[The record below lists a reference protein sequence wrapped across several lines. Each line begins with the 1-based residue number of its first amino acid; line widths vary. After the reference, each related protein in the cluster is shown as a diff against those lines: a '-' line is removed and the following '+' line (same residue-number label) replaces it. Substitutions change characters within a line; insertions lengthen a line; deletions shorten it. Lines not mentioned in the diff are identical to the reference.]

1 MVALIHDSLTVG
13 AEVKVPLA
21 TAHLVQFEAKGPATE
36 IMHERETYWLDL
48 CLTPR
53 PRNSRACYSRHWNP
67 DRFERLGQVFI
78 VPPQETIQVRGEG
91 GSRQTSLLCQLS
103 EELVR
108 EWIERDLQWTGHRLE
123 ASLDIADATVRNLLL
138 RLAQELRHPGFASES
153 LVELV
158 TGQLAIELARY
169 WDRME
174 DPPTRRGFAT
184 WRMRLIEERLA
195 DVSKPPQLAELAKLC
210 NLSVRQLTRSFRASQ
225 GCSINTFIASYRLE
239 HAKRLLGTDMSV
251 KAIAYSL
258 GFSSPS
264 SFCCAFRRSTGRT
277 PMQFRSRD

>member
-1 MVALIHDSLTVG
+1 METLVHDSLTIG
-13 AEVKVPLA
+13 AESLAPMA
-21 TAHLVQFEAKGPATE
+21 TAHLIHFAAKGPGTE
-36 IMHERETYWLDL
+36 VMHERESYWLDL

-53 PRNSRACYSRHWNP
+53 PRNSRACYSRHWQP
-67 DRFERLGQVFI
+67 DRYERLGQVF
-78 VPPQETIQVRGEG
+78 VLPPGETLQVCGDG
-91 GSRQTSLLCQLS
+91 GSRQTSLLCQLTD
-103 EELVR
+103 ELMH
-108 EWIERDLQWTGHRLE
+108 EWTSRKLEWTGHRLE
-123 ASLDIADATVRNLLL
+123 ASLDISDSNVRGLLL
-138 RLAQELRHPGFASES
+138 RLAQELRSPGFASES

-174 DPPTRRGFAT
+174 DPPAKGGFAT
-184 WRMRLIEERLA
+184 WRMRLIEERLN
-195 DVSKPPQLAELAKLC
+195 DISHPPQLAELARLC

-225 GCSINTFIASYRLE
+225 GCSISTFIANYRLE
-239 HAKRLLGTDMSV
+239 QAKRLLGTDLSV

-277 PMQFRSRD
+277 PMQFRTRR